1 MLGLGL
7 NINININFLKTYFTL
22 IMYIVAF
29 CQLFIKDMMDGWM
42 DNRTLFRKVSLAV
55 EQRF

>member
-7 NINININFLKTYFTL
+7 NININFLKTYFTL

-42 DNRTLFRKVSLAV
+42 DNRTLFRQVSLAV